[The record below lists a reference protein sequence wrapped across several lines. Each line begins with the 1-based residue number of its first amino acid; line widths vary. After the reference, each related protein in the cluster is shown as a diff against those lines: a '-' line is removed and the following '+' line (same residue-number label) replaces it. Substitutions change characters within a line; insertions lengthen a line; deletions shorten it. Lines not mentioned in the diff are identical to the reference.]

1 MSKITVTTIAGQT
14 SGADANKVKIES
26 GDTLEVVSNAT
37 VGGTAAITGNTTVGG
52 TLGVTGTATLS
63 GNATIGTNS
72 GDTRFSL
79 NSANQYTMV
88 LKNAG
93 NIAGQIGGGGTD
105 DLRFSN
111 AAGATT
117 MQIKSGNVLS
127 PLQPSFEARSNVA
140 NVNLTTL
147 ANGTYYLNYFNA
159 TYFNIGNHYNTT
171 NSTFT
176 APVAG
181 RYYFYTQLQLSASP
195 TTSDHSWG
203 INLHFQVNSG
213 GNHANGYQSLSTN
226 QGGGSTTLFGAYG
239 LAQKQNIL
247 SLAAND
253 TVRVALSGNANINAG
268 SIESVTNDGRCRFGG
283 HLLG

>member
-1 MSKITVTTIAGQT
+1 MSSKIKVDTIENVAG
-14 SGADANKVKIES
+14 SGNVSLGS
-26 GDTLEVVSNAT
+26 GHNLVVPGNIT
-37 VGGTAAITGNTTVGG
+37 GQGTAAITGNTTVGG

-93 NIAGQIGGGGTD
+93 NIAGQIGGAD

-117 MQIKSGNVLS
+117 MQVKDGRVLMPNQPSFFAGMSSQVSATNEITFSSGNVKH
-127 PLQPSFEARSNVA
+127 
-140 NVNLTTL
+140 
-147 ANGTYYLNYFNA
+147 
-159 TYFNIGNHYNTT
+159 NIGSHFAHGTGR
-171 NSTFT
+171 FT

-181 RYYFYTQLQLSASP
+181 RYFFSFNALQNGAGAQMSAVMKINGGTLGLYMRTDGDSSEHHHTSASGIFNLAA
-195 TTSDHSWG
+195 SDYVSV
-203 INLHFQVNSG
+203 FVTG
-213 GNHANGYQSLSTN
+213 GV
-226 QGGGSTTLFGAYG
+226 AYG
-239 LAQKQNIL
+239 D
-247 SLAAND
+247 SS
-253 TVRVALSGNANINAG
+253 TYWS
-268 SIESVTNDGRCRFGG
+268 SFHG